1 MQALRMS
8 TKARRTSTV
17 GEIVNLMSVD
27 AQMFMDLMPY
37 LHMLWSAPFQIVLAL
52 IFLWF
57 SMGPSI
63 FAGFF
68 VMVLMVPLNAIIA
81 VKGRQYQVSG
91 GIIMLKWFMS
101 YIAINPQ
108 CLVW

>member
-1 MQALRMS
+1 
-8 TKARRTSTV
+8 
-17 GEIVNLMSVD
+17 MSVD

-68 VMVLMVPLNAIIA
+68 IMVLMIPLNAVIA
-81 VKGRQYQVSG
+81 AKGRQYQVG
-91 GIIMLKWFMS
+91 CMVGW
-101 YIAINPQ
+101 
-108 CLVW
+108 LVYGSDVLFSL